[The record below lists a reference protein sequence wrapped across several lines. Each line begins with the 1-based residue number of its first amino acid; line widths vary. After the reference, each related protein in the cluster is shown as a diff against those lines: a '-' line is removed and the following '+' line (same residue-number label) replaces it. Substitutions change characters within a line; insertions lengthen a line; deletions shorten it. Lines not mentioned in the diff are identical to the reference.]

1 MTLRTNLITATTQ
14 EPPPK
19 IVQTQ
24 TCSRNTSLLITHMST
39 WTREI
44 TTWWRHINITQFL
57 GSTNFDFHK
66 VSSHL
71 NKFWNPKSRTNTNTW
86 VGRDE
91 QQSHI
96 PYLVT
101 MMQNKCLIP
110 LRTLQTTKN
119 KLISPQVS
127 LSKSFWV
134 LGVLIR
140 IMFCFGIKRCFCN
153 DRDRGGLRRVTETYL
168 KWVKW
173 YFSNHR

>member
-14 EPPPK
+14 ETPSK

-24 TCSRNTSLLITHMST
+24 TCSQNTSLFIAHMST

-57 GSTNFDFHK
+57 GSTNFDFHI

-71 NKFWNPKSRTNTNTW
+71 NKLWNPKSRTNTNMW

-96 PYLVT
+96 PCLAS
-101 MMQNKCLIP
+101 MMQNKCFLS
-110 LRTLQTTKN
+110 LQTLQTKKN
-119 KLISPQVS
+119 KLIAPQVS
-127 LSKSFWV
+127 PSKSVWV
-134 LGVLIR
+134 LGVLICV
-140 IMFCFGIKRCFCN
+140 IFCFGVKRCFCN
-153 DRDRGGLRRVTETYL
+153 GRDRGGLRRVTETYL
-168 KWVKW
+168 RWVK
-173 YFSNHR
+173 